1 MSLKQKILLIIPPQI
16 VNNHTG
22 VDQRANVSIPLGI
35 LYIAA
40 SIRKEGLP
48 CDLKVYDA
56 RLGAKKYTD
65 AENFEMFGD
74 TWEVVETEIRDYQ
87 PDVVAI
93 SNMFSVQISAAIKV
107 AEICKKTNQELITV
121 IGGPHASSF
130 TEK

>member
-1 MSLKQKILLIIPPQI
+1 MSLNQKILLIIPPQI
-16 VNNHTG
+16 VNNNTG

-74 TWEVVETEIRDYQ
+74 TWEVVEKEIRDFK
-87 PDVVAI
+87 PDVVLTIRDFWMDSFI
-93 SNMFSVQISAAIKV
+93 SV
-107 AEICKKTNQELITV
+107 KTSKLCN
-121 IGGPHASSF
+121 SS
-130 TEK
+130 